1 MSSNTLI
8 ALKEAGQSPWLDNLS
23 RDLIESGK
31 LKRMVDEQGLC
42 GVTSNPSIFQ
52 QALAGSKAYD
62 RALEDLLNKGLRDT
76 RQLFFAL
83 ALEDIAAAADILL
96 PVYNNSGGN
105 DGFLSL
111 EVSPDLAYDTDATI
125 EEALRLFQ
133 SLARKNVMIKVPATL
148 PGLSAIESLIAAG
161 VNINVTLLFSVP
173 RYQQVMEAYLKGL
186 EQRLEQGKS
195 IKDIASV
202 ASFFVSRVD
211 VMIDALLKQKIG
223 VAAGEEKENQLAE
236 LFGQAAVA
244 NARLANQAFEQIFQG
259 RRFKELEKHGARI
272 QRLLWGSTSTKNP
285 DYSDIKYVQE
295 LIGPNTVN
303 TMPEETMLAFADH
316 GEVKET
322 ICQDVDKADKLFTDL
337 KRLDIDINVMTDRL
351 EKEGVDKFSKSFTD
365 LLGGIAD
372 KRDRLL
378 QTRAE

>member
-223 VAAGEEKENQLAE
+223 AAAGEEKENQLAE

-322 ICQDVDKADKLFTDL
+322 IRQDVDKADKLFTDL
-337 KRLDIDINVMTDRL
+337 KRLDIDINVVTDRL